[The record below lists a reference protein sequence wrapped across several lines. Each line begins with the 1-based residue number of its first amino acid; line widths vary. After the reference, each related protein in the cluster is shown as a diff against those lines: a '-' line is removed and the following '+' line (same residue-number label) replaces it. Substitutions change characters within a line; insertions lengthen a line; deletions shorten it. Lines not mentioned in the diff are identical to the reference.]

1 MSPASSLPA
10 PSPTETSVG
19 KCTAASLRP
28 PLSPSATRCHRC
40 HPRVWGGSDFHM
52 QRQRRVGRSP
62 AWGHL
67 LWGCSSPEPQRWG
80 TEPQA
85 RPMQGGDTP
94 TGDLH
99 SGVPSAAAAAKR
111 LAEPALAHGQA
122 VPPRPVR
129 AAWAW
134 GAAATRHRPAHVA
147 LLPPGGGH
155 PPGLSPANCG
165 STLAEEGAV
174 PGATRTPGRRVLDN
188 GAERRASHAPSRGDQ
203 RARCPV
209 WEQLLRKVPTG
220 DTGQHPVRL
229 PQERRAQVLPQLS
242 LSSSRPPGTGVHSQ
256 ADRGVYGQ
264 PEGRGI

>member
-1 MSPASSLPA
+1 
-10 PSPTETSVG
+10 
-19 KCTAASLRP
+19 
-28 PLSPSATRCHRC
+28 
-40 HPRVWGGSDFHM
+40 M
-52 QRQRRVGRSP
+52 QRQRRVGRSL

-134 GAAATRHRPAHVA
+134 GAAAARHRPAHVA

-155 PPGLSPANCG
+155 PPGLSTANCG

-174 PGATRTPGRRVLDN
+174 PGATRTPGRRVFIM
-188 GAERRASHAPSRGDQ
+188 GQKGGPAMPPAEGTSGPGVLSGSSCSG
-203 RARCPV
+203 RCPRGTRV
-209 WEQLLRKVPTG
+209 STLCVYLRRGGHRSSPSSACPPAVLLGLVSTPRLIGVFMVSLRDGVSSVHATLCDPKLRAL
-220 DTGQHPVRL
+220 PV
-229 PQERRAQVLPQLS
+229 S
-242 LSSSRPPGTGVHSQ
+242 LSVGRL
-256 ADRGVYGQ
+256 RGPWQCWGQ
-264 PEGRGI
+264 GLRE